1 MDEDLTAPSGGF
13 HQDTRDFIIP
23 KSIDELRPASNPQIS
38 YKGRVIPGKAPKE
51 NHLSSLIFLKT
62 DQIHFS

>member
-1 MDEDLTAPSGGF
+1 MDEDLTAPSTEDF

-38 YKGRVIPGKAPKE
+38 YKGRVIPGKAIPVKII
-51 NHLSSLIFLKT
+51 S
-62 DQIHFS
+62 QA